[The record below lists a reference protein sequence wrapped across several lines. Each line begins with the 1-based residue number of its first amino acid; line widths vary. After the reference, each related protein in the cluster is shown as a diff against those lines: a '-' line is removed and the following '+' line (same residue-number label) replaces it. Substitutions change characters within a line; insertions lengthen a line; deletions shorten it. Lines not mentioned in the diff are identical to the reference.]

1 MRLIRP
7 GANPV
12 ALRIA
17 GHDKRRGDRGG
28 IGVRSAAGGA
38 GERVAREPLTA
49 RVRRDRSQVVGSGPV
64 GERATPTP
72 RQDPLRGHS
81 RTLGEMRFDKTLDV
95 QRAMAIYA
103 HPDDAEFGMAG
114 TVAKW
119 AKAGV
124 EFTYCM
130 VTNGAS
136 GSQDPDMTRERLRD
150 IRAAEQSEAAKIL
163 GVRNVVFLEFEDGY
177 LEPTID
183 VRRAVARQI
192 RIHRPDVIFTM
203 DPTMRYGGGYVNHPD
218 HIAAAEAVLRSI
230 NPDASTRQMLPEL
243 WQKEQLEPHK
253 PKALFLMAFGEP
265 DTIVDV
271 SDVVEVKIKALLAHK
286 SQIDEDSVDFIKGW
300 MKEAG
305 KKKRYAYAE
314 GFKVLRFEEDG
325 APPRDAR
332 REGRRAPQERG
343 RRASRSTT
351 PSPRARRSR

>member
-1 MRLIRP
+1 MLK
-7 GANPV
+7 A
-12 ALRIA
+12 
-17 GHDKRRGDRGG
+17 RGG
-28 IGVRSAAGGA
+28 AAERLSDGTQRSGD
-38 GERVAREPLTA
+38 T
-49 RVRRDRSQVVGSGPV
+49 SG
-64 GERATPTP
+64 
-72 RQDPLRGHS
+72 
-81 RTLGEMRFDKTLDV
+81 MRFDKTLDI

-150 IRAAEQSEAAKIL
+150 VRAAEQREAARIL
-163 GVRNVVFLEFEDGY
+163 GVKNVVFLDFEDGY

-183 VRRAVARQI
+183 VRRAVAREI
-192 RIHRPDVIFTM
+192 RRHRPDVIFTM
-203 DPTMRYGGGYVNHPD
+203 DPTTRYGGGYVNHPD
-218 HIAAAEAVLRSI
+218 HIAAGEVVLRSI

-243 WQKEQLEPHK
+243 WQKERLEPHK

-271 SDVVEVKIKALLAHK
+271 SGVVEIKVKALLAHR
-286 SQIDEDSVDFIKGW
+286 SQIEPESVDFVRGW
-300 MKEAG
+300 MRETG

-314 GFKVLRFEEDG
+314 GFKVLRFEEDR
-325 APPRDAR
+325 APRRDAR
-332 REGRRAPQERG
+332 REGRKAPRARG
-343 RRASRSTT
+343 RRASPRTT
-351 PSPRARRSR
+351 RARRGRPAR

>member
-1 MRLIRP
+1 M
-7 GANPV
+7 
-12 ALRIA
+12 
-17 GHDKRRGDRGG
+17 
-28 IGVRSAAGGA
+28 
-38 GERVAREPLTA
+38 T
-49 RVRRDRSQVVGSGPV
+49 
-64 GERATPTP
+64 
-72 RQDPLRGHS
+72 
-81 RTLGEMRFDKTLDV
+81 MRFDKTLEV

-163 GVRNVVFLEFEDGY
+163 GVKNVVFLEFEDGY

-192 RIHRPDVIFTM
+192 RIHKPDVIFTM
-203 DPTMRYGGGYVNHPD
+203 DPTMRYGGGYVN
-218 HIAAAEAVLRSI
+218 
-230 NPDASTRQMLPEL
+230 LPEL
-243 WQKEQLEPHK
+243 WQKEGLEPHK
-253 PKALFLMAFGEP
+253 PKALFLMAFGAP

-271 SDVVEVKIKALLAHK
+271 SDVVDTKIKALLAHR

-300 MKEAG
+300 MTEAG

-314 GFKVLRFEEDG
+314 GFKVLRFEEDD
-325 APPRDAR
+325 ASRRDVR
-332 REGRRAPQERG
+332 REERKAPQARG
-343 RRASRSTT
+343 RRVSRSTT
-351 PSPRARRSR
+351 PSRPARRTR

>member
-1 MRLIRP
+1 
-7 GANPV
+7 
-12 ALRIA
+12 
-17 GHDKRRGDRGG
+17 
-28 IGVRSAAGGA
+28 
-38 GERVAREPLTA
+38 
-49 RVRRDRSQVVGSGPV
+49 
-64 GERATPTP
+64 
-72 RQDPLRGHS
+72 
-81 RTLGEMRFDKTLDV
+81 MRFDKTLDV

-130 VTNGAS
+130 VPNGAS

-150 IRAAEQSEAAKIL
+150 IRATEQSEAAKIL
-163 GVRNVVFLEFEDGY
+163 GVKNVVFLEFEDGY

-192 RIHRPDVIFTM
+192 RIHRPDVTFTM

-218 HIAAAEAVLRSI
+218 HIAASEVVLRSI

-243 WQKEQLEPHK
+243 WQKERLEPHK
-253 PKALFLMAFGEP
+253 PKALFLMAFGAP
-265 DTIVDV
+265 DTVVDV
-271 SDVVEVKIKALLAHK
+271 SDVVDVKIKALLAHK
-286 SQIDEDSVDFIKGW
+286 SQIDEDSVDFIKSW

-314 GFKVLRFEEDG
+314 GFKVMRFEEDG
-325 APPRDAR
+325 APRRDVR
-332 REGRRAPQERG
+332 REGRKVVGELAGLGRAARRVVLWVEVDDIPLPLEVLCGDDFAFFVVQRERRG
-343 RRASRSTT
+343 LVAGLELHDEEGTRNQSRTT
-351 PSPRARRSR
+351 PRGFC

>member
-1 MRLIRP
+1 
-7 GANPV
+7 V
-12 ALRIA
+12 
-17 GHDKRRGDRGG
+17 
-28 IGVRSAAGGA
+28 
-38 GERVAREPLTA
+38 
-49 RVRRDRSQVVGSGPV
+49 
-64 GERATPTP
+64 
-72 RQDPLRGHS
+72 
-81 RTLGEMRFDKTLDV
+81 RFDKNLDV

-150 IRAAEQSEAAKIL
+150 IRAAEQREAAKIL
-163 GVRNVVFLEFEDGY
+163 GVRHVVFLGFEDGY
-177 LEPTID
+177 LEPSID

-203 DPTMRYGGGYVNHPD
+203 DPTSRYGGGYVNHPD
-218 HIAAAEAVLRSI
+218 HIAAGEVVLRSI

-243 WQKEQLEPHK
+243 WQEERLEPHK
-253 PKALFLMAFGEP
+253 PKALFLMAFGNP

-271 SDVVEVKIKALLAHK
+271 SDIVDVKIKALQAHR
-286 SQIDEDSVDFIKGW
+286 SQIDPQSIDFIKGW

-305 KKKRYAYAE
+305 KKHRYAYAE

-325 APPRDAR
+325 APRRNVR
-332 REGRRAPQERG
+332 REGRKAPRARG
-343 RRASRSTT
+343 RPVSRSTT
-351 PSPRARRSR
+351 TSRHARRSR